1 MEKIS
6 KKYVDSLDG
15 RLSSQSLLIPR
26 RSRTLVWGFEPHRF
40 FPSNLALLIG
50 SSRRGCH
57 AARHRPPAGFA
68 SPACWE
74 LCVAL
79 ATIGSPSLHA
89 PRQSKW
95 LLSPCPRLP
104 SAPSPPRLRRPPVRA
119 RRRPRSPRA
128 GPRGASEKSLD
139 GARRTVAHA
148 ARVAPGP
155 VARRSR
161 RGRVARTR
169 VPRSPR
175 DPGSLARS
183 SPRVAIASRRL
194 GLRRAAR
201 ARHPSEIAGALAIHS
216 LRPRSRA
223 SDLVPPLTSPRPP
236 AIPPSRPRSSTR
248 AVQAAKPSLSAR
260 VCVPARPPPSR
271 PPLPLLIVPRPSTAS
286 TQQRRVQIFT
296 RRGRDW
302 RLRLKR
308 ASAFFIRLADPPSPS
323 ALFARTGP

>member
-1 MEKIS
+1 MRGGECHA

-26 RSRTLVWGFEPHRF
+26 RSRTLVWGFEPPPF
-40 FPSNLALLIG
+40 FPIQSRPPDWLVAARLPRCTPSATCWVRVARVLG
-50 SSRRGCH
+50 AFASRSRRSVRHLCTHHVNQNGCSH
-57 AARHRPPAGFA
+57 HVRGCRPRR
-68 SPACWE
+68 C
-74 LCVAL
+74 
-79 ATIGSPSLHA
+79 
-89 PRQSKW
+89 
-95 LLSPCPRLP
+95 
-104 SAPSPPRLRRPPVRA
+104 PPRLRRPPVRA

-183 SPRVAIASRRL
+183 SPRVRDRVSAPRASGL

-201 ARHPSEIAGALAIHS
+201 ARHPSEIAGGALAIHS

-223 SDLVPPLTSPRPP
+223 SDIAPPLTSPRPP
-236 AIPPSRPRSSTR
+236 AIPPSLPRSSTR

-271 PPLPLLIVPRPSTAS
+271 PPLPPSLSSRARQQHPAAPSPHFHSPRP
-286 TQQRRVQIFT
+286 
-296 RRGRDW
+296 
-302 RLRLKR
+302 
-308 ASAFFIRLADPPSPS
+308 
-323 ALFARTGP
+323 